1 MNADSGGL
9 DDDDNDHGD
18 QDVDDEDGGG
28 GGELLIKLAMH
39 KQVLLFEVKLPTILA
54 ILIIMIL

>member
-39 KQVLLFEVKLPTILA
+39 KQVLLFEVKLPA

>member
-18 QDVDDEDGGG
+18 QDVDDEDGCG

-39 KQVLLFEVKLPTILA
+39 KQVLLFEVKLPAILA